1 MSERPALD
9 QPSRENWASKIGVI
23 LAVSGSAVGLGNFLR
38 FPGQAAANGGG
49 AFMVPYFISLLILG
63 IPLCWAEWTL
73 GRQGGRLGF
82 NSAPGVIYALTKN
95 PVIRVFGG
103 LAILIPVVIYMYYV
117 YIEAWCLGYAYDY
130 LVGNMR
136 SLGLQI
142 DAYAHH
148 FESFVGKD
156 SNGLTQDDG
165 GPCRVVYFL
174 VIVFVINFVLIYRGL
189 TKGIEKFCK
198 YAMPVLIVAAVVVLI
213 RVLTLPQIPVPLPWQ
228 YSLAEALPPERWAA
242 LQSELRELDA
252 EVAVRAAAL
261 GALERPN
268 AEAAVPAAQGAED
281 RTEEARAAA
290 KTALDEAQEALAKTV
305 VTAVGDYFRGFVR
318 RDPGYADVP
327 VAAPYGYLA
336 TYDGIR
342 YAMRQ
347 LEDPVEAQA
356 HREWVRQ
363 MRASLSREQKWDLMH
378 YEARE
383 LELQSII
390 DDPEAN
396 PDDHE
401 KALRELAGKRT
412 ERRTLLERAGLP
424 PDAAPSEGQEAFLRG
439 AAAEVAELDRT
450 VTNGLGFM
458 WNPFTAEGGRSIWT
472 ALRNPQ
478 VWLAASSQIFFSLSV
493 GFGIIMTYSTYLRR
507 NEDVALSGLTA
518 ASTNEFCEVCLGG
531 LITIPAAFIFLGMGA
546 VQGAG
551 TFDLGFYT
559 TPTVFAHMAGG
570 QFFGF
575 IWFSMLL
582 LAAITS
588 SLSMLQPAIAF
599 LEEGFGL
606 KRRGSVAVLGLLTA
620 NGTLVV
626 VYFSEGLAG
635 LDTMDFWIG
644 NLCIFV
650 MATVLVLLFAWVI
663 GAKKGFQLAREG
675 SQLRIPG
682 FFAFIIKYVSPLY
695 LLVVFGFWLYY
706 KAGDYIKSVLTNSA
720 ATFTA
725 VFVILVMI
733 FFGVMVRLANVR
745 WTAEGREV
753 QEIDT

>member
-1 MSERPALD
+1 MAETPALG
-9 QPSRENWASKIGVI
+9 QPARENWASKIGVI

-49 AFMVPYFISLLILG
+49 AFMIPYFISLLILG

-95 PVIRVFGG
+95 PVLRVFGG

-130 LVGNMR
+130 LIGNMR

-142 DAYAHH
+142 DAYKQH
-148 FESFVGKD
+148 FESFVGMESD
-156 SNGLTQDDG
+156 GLTQEDG
-165 GPCRVVYFL
+165 GPSRVVYFL
-174 VIVFVINFVLIYRGL
+174 VIVFVINFVLIYRGV

-198 YAMPVLIVAAVVVLI
+198 YAMPVLIAAAIVVLI
-213 RVLTLPQIPVPLPWQ
+213 RVLTLPPQPVPEPWQ
-228 YSLAEALPPERWAA
+228 HALPEALPTQRWSV
-242 LQSELRELDA
+242 LLNELSDLDA
-252 EVAVRAAAL
+252 EVVSLMAEDAEDADEAELEGAKAAL
-261 GALERPN
+261 GKAV
-268 AEAAVPAAQGAED
+268 AAAVS
-281 RTEEARAAA
+281 
-290 KTALDEAQEALAKTV
+290 
-305 VTAVGDYFRGFVR
+305 DYFRGFVR
-318 RDPGYADVP
+318 KEPGYANVP
-327 VAAPYGYLA
+327 VSAPYGYLA
-336 TYDGIR
+336 TYEGIR
-342 YAMRQ
+342 YAMGQ
-347 LEDPVEAQA
+347 LEDPAA
-356 HREWVRQ
+356 RTHREWIRQ
-363 MRASLSREQKWDLMH
+363 TRVTLTGEQKWDLLH

-383 LELQSII
+383 LELLEALG
-390 DDPEAN
+390 DPDTK
-396 PDDHE
+396 PDERE

-412 ERRTLLERAGLP
+412 ERHTLLEKVGLP
-424 PDAAPSEGQEAFLRG
+424 PAAESVEDDAAYLRG
-439 AAAEVAELDRT
+439 AAAEVAELDRS

-458 WNPFTAEGGRSIWT
+458 WNPFTAKGGRSIWA
-472 ALRNPQ
+472 ALSNPQ
-478 VWLAASSQIFFSLSV
+478 VWLAAASQIFFSLSV

-531 LITIPAAFIFLGMGA
+531 LITIPAAFIFLGMGS

-551 TFDLGFYT
+551 TFSLGFYT
-559 TPTVFAHMAGG
+559 SPAVFAHMPAG

-575 IWFSMLL
+575 VWFFMLL

-606 KRRGSVAVLGLLTA
+606 KRRGSIALLGLLTA

-626 VYFSEGLAG
+626 VYFSKGLAG

-644 NLCIFV
+644 NLCIFI
-650 MATVLVLLFAWVI
+650 MATVLVILFAWVI
-663 GAKKGFQLAREG
+663 GAEKGFRMAREG

-682 FFAFIIKYVSPLY
+682 FFAFLIKYVSPVY
-695 LLVVFGFWLYY
+695 LIVIFVLWVYHN
-706 KAGDYIKSVLTNSA
+706 AGDYVRSVVSNSA
-720 ATFTA
+720 ATFTV
-725 VFVILVMI
+725 VFIILVMI

-745 WTAEGREV
+745 WTAQGREV
-753 QEIDT
+753 REIEA